1 MSIDE
6 QPRPPLLTDSTR
18 WRRAIFDYPDRMAF
32 QRIDDSF
39 ASYGASV
46 NLPERTLALTK
57 SDDKN
62 WRASFTFQRPAGDQ
76 LILDGRM
83 DNHQVHMELQL
94 TDRNSFLLVSRGF
107 HWTQEAALGPLL
119 MVDQYDWIGINI
131 FPNDATGNCL
141 GKPALG
147 SRTTIRIPRSR
158 SRPTKHYSQPLS
170 HRGLE

>member
-32 QRIDDSF
+32 QRTDDSF
-39 ASYGASV
+39 APYGASV

-57 SDDKN
+57 NDDKN

-107 HWTQEAALGPLL
+107 HWIQEFKLL
-119 MVDQYDWIGINI
+119 
-131 FPNDATGNCL
+131 P
-141 GKPALG
+141 
-147 SRTTIRIPRSR
+147 
-158 SRPTKHYSQPLS
+158 QP
-170 HRGLE
+170 

>member
-39 ASYGASV
+39 VPYGASV
-46 NLPERTLALTK
+46 NLPEKTLALTK

-62 WRASFTFQRPAGDQ
+62 WNASFTFQRPAEDQ

-94 TDRNSFLLVSRGF
+94 IDRNSFLLVSRGF
-107 HWTQEAALGPLL
+107 HFINEVPPRFS
-119 MVDQYDWIGINI
+119 VDS
-131 FPNDATGNCL
+131 
-141 GKPALG
+141 K
-147 SRTTIRIPRSR
+147 
-158 SRPTKHYSQPLS
+158 K
-170 HRGLE
+170 